1 LKKKIG
7 LLAMVIALMAIA
19 TGCSEVNQPITPKS
33 TGIWNEYFVYPLSQL
48 ITYFANLFGSNY
60 GLAIVVTTLI
70 IRFALLPLMIKQTKS
85 TKAMQALQPEMVKLK
100 EKYSSKDQAT
110 QQKLQQEMMQLY
122 QKNGVNPLAGCLP
135 IFVQMPILFAF
146 YHAIMRTAEISK
158 HTFLWFDLG
167 QADPYYILPV
177 VAAITT
183 FIQQKLAMAGT
194 AGQNPQMAM
203 MIWLMPI
210 MILIFAI
217 NFPAALSLYW
227 VVGNIFGIA
236 QMYLIKG
243 PEIKASKAGGSS
255 K

>member
-1 LKKKIG
+1 MKKKIG
-7 LLAMVIALMAIA
+7 LLVMLIAVMAIA
-19 TGCSEVNQPITPKS
+19 AGCNQTNQPITPQS

-48 ITYFANLFGSNY
+48 ITYFAKLFGNNY

-85 TKAMQALQPEMVKLK
+85 TKAMQVLQPEMAKLK

-110 QQKLQQEMMQLY
+110 QQKLQQETMQLY
-122 QKNGVNPLAGCLP
+122 QKHGINPLAGCLP
-135 IFVQMPILFAF
+135 IFIQMPILFAF
-146 YHAIMRTAEISK
+146 YHAIIRTAEIKQHS
-158 HTFLWFDLG
+158 FLWFDLG
-167 QADPYYILPV
+167 HPDPLYILPI

-203 MIWLMPI
+203 MLWLMPI
-210 MILIFAI
+210 MILVFAI

-236 QMYLIKG
+236 QTYLIKG
-243 PEIKASKAGGSS
+243 PDLKASKAGGSS

>member
-1 LKKKIG
+1 MKKKIG
-7 LLAMVIALMAIA
+7 LLVMLIAVMAIA
-19 TGCSEVNQPITPKS
+19 AGCNQTNQPITPQS

-48 ITYFANLFGSNY
+48 ITYFAELFGNNY

-85 TKAMQALQPEMVKLK
+85 TKAMQVLQPEMAKLK

-110 QQKLQQEMMQLY
+110 QQKLQQETMQLY
-122 QKNGVNPLAGCLP
+122 QKHGINPLAGCLP
-135 IFVQMPILFAF
+135 IFIQMPILFAF
-146 YHAIMRTAEISK
+146 YHAIIRTAEIKQHS
-158 HTFLWFDLG
+158 FLWFDLG
-167 QADPYYILPV
+167 HADPLYILPI

-203 MIWLMPI
+203 MLWLMPI
-210 MILIFAI
+210 MILVFAI

-236 QMYLIKG
+236 QTYLIKG
-243 PEIKASKAGGSS
+243 PDLKASKAGGSS